1 MKKWKLLGLACSLF
15 VLAGC
20 ASLDSNIEV
29 DNDFSGKWESQL
41 QIPEPMSKVELES
54 ALQDSLQKEAKGSVP
69 VGKLDDKKTKEKIQK
84 DQQALKEFADKHI
97 KLEAVDPTGKEIN
110 DKDGT
115 VRSSN
120 WKITAKFDDDK
131 ELTKTYRIIYGA
143 LGSTPAENVIFPYG
157 DESNEYMFY
166 MGKSFGT
173 TKITVDGDIKKEF
186 ETDGVVKDDMITFV
200 KDKEIRFVFTTA
212 SHFFRNTIIAII
224 VIGGAIGGFIVWKRR
239 GV

>member
-1 MKKWKLLGLACSLF
+1 
-15 VLAGC
+15 
-20 ASLDSNIEV
+20 
-29 DNDFSGKWESQL
+29 
-41 QIPEPMSKVELES
+41 
-54 ALQDSLQKEAKGSVP
+54 
-69 VGKLDDKKTKEKIQK
+69 
-84 DQQALKEFADKHI
+84 
-97 KLEAVDPTGKEIN
+97 
-110 DKDGT
+110 
-115 VRSSN
+115 
-120 WKITAKFDDDK
+120 
-131 ELTKTYRIIYGA
+131 
-143 LGSTPAENVIFPYG
+143 
-157 DESNEYMFY
+157 MFY

>member
-54 ALQDSLQKEAKGSVP
+54 ALQDSLQKETKGSVP

-166 MGKSFGT
+166 MGKSFGI

-186 ETDGVVKDDMITFV
+186 ETDGVVKDDTITFV
-200 KDKEIRFVFTTA
+200 KDKEIRFVFTIA

-224 VIGGAIGGFIVWKRR
+224 VIGGAIGGFIFWKRR

>member
-69 VGKLDDKKTKEKIQK
+69 VGKLEDNDIPEKIQK
-84 DQQALKEFADKHI
+84 DPQALKECADNHI

-115 VRSSN
+115 VRSGN

-186 ETDGVVKDDMITFV
+186 ETDGVVKDDTITFV

-224 VIGGAIGGFIVWKRR
+224 VIGGAIGGFIFWKRR

>member
-69 VGKLDDKKTKEKIQK
+69 VGKLDDKETKEKIQK

-115 VRSSN
+115 VRSGN

-186 ETDGVVKDDMITFV
+186 ETDGVVKDDTITFV

>member
-1 MKKWKLLGLACSLF
+1 M
-15 VLAGC
+15 
-20 ASLDSNIEV
+20 
-29 DNDFSGKWESQL
+29 
-41 QIPEPMSKVELES
+41 
-54 ALQDSLQKEAKGSVP
+54 P
-69 VGKLDDKKTKEKIQK
+69 VGKLDDKETKEKIQK

-97 KLEAVDPTGKEIN
+97 KLEAVDPTGKEIS

-115 VRSSN
+115 VRSGN

-186 ETDGVVKDDMITFV
+186 ETDGVVKDDTITFV

>member
-20 ASLDSNIEV
+20 ASMDSNIEV
-29 DNDFSGKWESQL
+29 DNDFSGQWESQL

-54 ALQDSLQKEAKGSVP
+54 ALQDSLQKAAKSNVP
-69 VGKLDDKKTKEKIQK
+69 VGKLDDKETKDKIQK
-84 DQQALKEFADKHI
+84 DQQELKEFADKHI
-97 KLEAVDPTGKEIN
+97 KLAAVDPTGKEIS

-115 VRSSN
+115 VRTGT
-120 WKITAKFDDDK
+120 WKITAKFEDNK
-131 ELTKTYRIIYGA
+131 ELTKTYKIIYGA
-143 LGSTPAENVIFPYG
+143 LGSSSAQNIIFPYG

-186 ETDGVVKDDMITFV
+186 ETEGVVKDNTITFV

-212 SHFFRNTIIAII
+212 SHFLRNTIIAIVI
-224 VIGGAIGGFIVWKRR
+224 IGGAIGGFIVWKRR

>member
-1 MKKWKLLGLACSLF
+1 M
-15 VLAGC
+15 
-20 ASLDSNIEV
+20 
-29 DNDFSGKWESQL
+29 
-41 QIPEPMSKVELES
+41 
-54 ALQDSLQKEAKGSVP
+54 P
-69 VGKLDDKKTKEKIQK
+69 VGKLDDKENKEKIQI

-110 DKDGT
+110 DRDGT
-115 VRSSN
+115 VRSGN

-186 ETDGVVKDDMITFV
+186 ETDGVVKDDTITFV